1 MEAGDNLWR
10 SQALRRR
17 QAEPHRKVAD
27 WNAGADQA
35 WRAFPRLLPG
45 NYCSAISLLIWTI
58 ANVRSNALGTILNGA
73 NLLEFPSMDPPVKNS
88 LPAAEPP
95 PVVAAED
102 SPLAGSTV
110 VDLTGLFHLQ
120 GILNRTRTLKGLL
133 RLKPFDTSTAQGRS
147 QERYRRAALTTLS
160 SVLSRAITVI
170 TSLITVRLTVEYL
183 GTERYGL
190 WMTITS
196 VVSMLLFAD
205 LGIGNGLVNVI
216 SEAHGRDDDEAA
228 HRYMSTG
235 FFALLGIA
243 VLLVGVFVLIYPF
256 ISWPRVF
263 NVSSPLAVREA
274 GPAMVVF
281 IVCFLLNLPLDV
293 VQRLQAG
300 YQEGFATNTW
310 RALGSLLGL
319 SGLIA
324 AMHFGYGLPILILA
338 VVGGQLL
345 GVVGNWIHEFGW
357 THRRFWPQWAHYDS
371 AAARKILSIGVWFF
385 VGQACA
391 TFSIPVDNIIIT
403 QILGPE
409 AVTQYSVPMRLFIL
423 IATIS
428 GMFVVPL
435 WPAYGES
442 LARGDIHWVRS
453 TYYHSLLYNLVVF
466 APITL
471 ATAVLGKPIVHLWVG
486 KEIQPTYPL
495 LMGMAVWTVFTVAMG
510 AMNACLTGI
519 TEVKFQAAVAVAA
532 AIASMVLKILMA
544 KAFGL
549 WGVVW
554 AAALVS
560 ALAIP
565 VMAAYTHKRL
575 TRAAT
580 PRPG

>member
-1 MEAGDNLWR
+1 M
-10 SQALRRR
+10 
-17 QAEPHRKVAD
+17 
-27 WNAGADQA
+27 
-35 WRAFPRLLPG
+35 
-45 NYCSAISLLIWTI
+45 
-58 ANVRSNALGTILNGA
+58 
-73 NLLEFPSMDPPVKNS
+73 KNS
-88 LPAAEPP
+88 LPSAEPA

-102 SPLAGSTV
+102 SPLAGSTA
-110 VDLTGLFHLQ
+110 VDPTGLFRLQ
-120 GILNRTRTLKGLL
+120 GILDRTRALKGLL

-160 SVLSRAITVI
+160 AVLSRAVTVLI
-170 TSLITVRLTVEYL
+170 SLVTVRLTVEYL

-196 VVSMLLFAD
+196 VVSMLIFAD

-243 VLLVGVFVLIYPF
+243 VLLVGVFVVIYPF

-263 NVSSPLAVREA
+263 NVSSPVAVREA
-274 GPAMVVF
+274 GPAVVVF

-293 VQRLQAG
+293 VQRVQAG

-310 RALGSLLGL
+310 RAAGSVLGL
-319 SGLIA
+319 ASMIA
-324 AMHFGYGLPILILA
+324 AMRFGCGLPMLILA
-338 VVGGQLL
+338 ILGGQLL
-345 GVVGNWIHEFGW
+345 GIVGNWIHEFGW
-357 THRRFWPQWAHYDS
+357 THRRFWPEWAHYDS

-391 TFSIPVDNIIIT
+391 AFVVPVDNIIIT
-403 QILGPE
+403 QILGPD

-423 IATIS
+423 ISTIS
-428 GMFVVPL
+428 SMFVVPL

-453 TYYHSLLYNLVVF
+453 TYYHSLLYNLLVF
-466 APITL
+466 APISL
-471 ATAVLGKPIVHLWVG
+471 AAAVFGKPIVHLWVG
-486 KEIQPTYPL
+486 KQIQPTYPL
-495 LMGMAVWTVFTVAMG
+495 LMGMAVWTVFTVAG
-510 AMNACLTGI
+510 SAINACLTGI
-519 TEVKFQAAVAVAA
+519 TEVKFQAAVAVAMA
-532 AIASMVLKILMA
+532 AANIVLKILMT

-549 WGVVW
+549 WGVIW
-554 AAALVS
+554 AAVLVFS
-560 ALAIP
+560 LGIP
-565 VMAAYTHKRL
+565 VMAVYTHKRL

-580 PRPG
+580 PLPG